1 MVNEL
6 TVQGDAYAPVTWRM
20 GFLRAPLEVVAEG
33 LVAWRRQIHGSARG
47 ERLDGGL
54 FANVSALEPLTGR
67 VRPRELVV
75 ATQNREWVGLFDNGV
90 RGGDPVSTVGY
101 LARRLGV
108 EGVVVV
114 SIPDVPEGA
123 GRPAR
128 SGARQLQMFAPTATD
143 FLNYVRTISVI
154 RDGSRWRFDAN
165 GAVQDFEDVE
175 AYRRR
180 RVADRFTP
188 TMLADYAAAL
198 GLKPFDP
205 DFFTGPCVLVRN
217 PATPSEGALVL
228 SLRDLQTTAG
238 IVHGN

>member
-1 MVNEL
+1 
-6 TVQGDAYAPVTWRM
+6 VQGDAYAPVSWSM

-33 LVAWRRQIHGSARG
+33 LVAWRREIHGSARG
-47 ERLDGGL
+47 ERLSGGL
-54 FANVSALEPLTGR
+54 FANVSALEPLTAG

-75 ATQNREWVGLFDNGV
+75 ATRNREWVGLFDNGV
-90 RGGDPVSTVGY
+90 LGGDPVSRVGY

-108 EGVVVV
+108 DGVVVV
-114 SIPDVPEGA
+114 STLDVQGGT
-123 GRPAR
+123 GRRAR
-128 SGARQLQMFAPTATD
+128 SGSRQLQLFAPTDTY
-143 FLNYVRTISVI
+143 FLNYVRTISVA

-180 RVADRFTP
+180 RVADRFTL

-217 PATPSEGALVL
+217 PETPPPGALVL
-228 SLRDLQTTAG
+228 SLRDAQRRAG
-238 IVHGN
+238 IILGD